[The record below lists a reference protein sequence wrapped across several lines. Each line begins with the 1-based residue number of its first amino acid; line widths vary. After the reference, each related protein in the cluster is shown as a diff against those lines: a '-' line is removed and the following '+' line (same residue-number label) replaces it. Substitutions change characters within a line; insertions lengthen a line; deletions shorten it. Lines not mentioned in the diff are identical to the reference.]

1 MLTEAQRK
9 VYVAVLGL
17 VIGKKRSPKY
27 REIAA
32 KLGFRSLS
40 TVNKHVKALVRKG
53 YLVRPSAY
61 ELEVVPEEAMNGRQW
76 VSCDRGHPRCLFQV
90 ARCPVCGLAGE
101 LKVC

>member
-32 KLGFRSLS
+32 KLGLKSLA

-53 YLVRPSAY
+53 FLVRPSPY
-61 ELEVVPEEAMNGRQW
+61 ELEVVPEEARNGRQW
-76 VSCDRGHPRCLFQV
+76 KSCDNGHIRIMFQ
-90 ARCPVCGLAGE
+90 AAQCPFCAEKLTVC
-101 LKVC
+101 

>member
-27 REIAA
+27 REIAG
-32 KLGFRSLS
+32 KLGYRSLS

-61 ELEVVPEEAMNGRQW
+61 ELEVVPEELRNGRQW
-76 VSCDRGHPRCLFQV
+76 ISCERAHPRCLFQV
-90 ARCPVCGLAGE
+90 GKCPACAAAEKLRV
-101 LKVC
+101 